1 MPKTLNPYFGAI
13 LTLSSFGNRH
23 KAIKHKTIV
32 FVKIPNRMDIKKPT
46 N

>member
-1 MPKTLNPYFGAI
+1 MPNTPNPRFGAI
-13 LTLSSFGNRH
+13 LTLSSVGNSP
-23 KAIKHKTIV
+23 KAIGHKSTV